1 MNALLRSLITF
12 LYPAQ
17 CRHCGE
23 NLDPA
28 DGHYIC
34 KPCWQEAGL
43 IDRPY
48 CEICGY
54 SISQTVAMPERISSC
69 IECPESPQFR
79 KARSAAVHDSA
90 VGEAV
95 RLLKYQGKAVMAK
108 PLADLML
115 NALPSFFGME
125 DYDCIVPVPI
135 HKKKRRER
143 GYNQMELIG
152 KELSSAVGI
161 PLETRSLIKIRHT
174 ESQRR
179 MPTSKDRATNV
190 RGAFDVTDPSRVT
203 GKKILLIDDVLTTG
217 ATANESAKTLAR
229 KGKARYVDVFTLT
242 RRMRT

>member
-1 MNALLRSLITF
+1 MLRSLITF

-34 KPCWQEAGL
+34 KSCWQEADL

-54 SISQTVAMPERISSC
+54 PVSQTVAMPDRISSC
-69 IECPESPQFR
+69 VECPEDPHFR

-108 PLADLML
+108 PLADLMI
-115 NALPSFFGME
+115 NALPVFFGME
-125 DYDCIVPVPI
+125 DYDCIVPVPL

-152 KELSSAVGI
+152 KDLSSALGV
-161 PLETRSLIKIRHT
+161 PLETRSLIKVKHT
-174 ESQRR
+174 ESQVR
-179 MPTSKDRATNV
+179 MSTSAERAANV
-190 RGAFDVTDPSRVT
+190 RGAFDVADSSRIT
-203 GKKILLIDDVLTTG
+203 GKKILLIDDVFTTG
-217 ATANESAKTLAR
+217 ATADESAKTLAK
-229 KGKARYVDVFTLT
+229 KGKASYVDVFTLT
-242 RRMRT
+242 RRVKT